1 MNNVELFNKFTD
13 TIFIKDNNNLEKQLK
28 ELNKVIE
35 EVPDYYKD
43 RVKYDIKMVERGLEG
58 EKAIEFE
65 LKNANI
71 GMYVLQDIKLEYK
84 GLTAQ
89 FDYVVITKG
98 YTYLIECKNLIGDIK
113 VDENGQFIREY
124 TYEGDKYREALYSPY
139 TQAIRHK
146 EVLKKKWINRN
157 RSKKLEKC
165 FDTLWYKPLV
175 VLANSKS
182 ILNIKKA
189 PKEVRDS
196 TIRVDRLID
205 YIKKDIE
212 KYDKDYY
219 SNKKQM
225 EELAKSFLENDTET
239 YHSIADNYDEIR
251 ALKRSENKLKL
262 FRSIRSK
269 KMNIPLDY
277 IFADYELSELLTY
290 KPKDLAELKQILPEI
305 KIKCHGKQI
314 IKIINE

>member
-1 MNNVELFNKFTD
+1 MSNVELFND
-13 TIFIKDNNNLEKQLK
+13 TIFIKDNNNLEKQLD

-71 GMYVLQDIKLEYK
+71 GMYVLQDIKLKYK
-84 GLTAQ
+84 DLNAQ

-98 YTYLIECKNLIGDIK
+98 YTYLIECKNLIGNIS

-124 TYEGDKYREALYSPY
+124 TYEGDKYKEALYSPY

-146 EVLKKKWINRN
+146 EILKKKWINN
-157 RSKKLEKC
+157 NKKDKKLEKC

-175 VLANSKS
+175 VLANNKS

-189 PKEVRDS
+189 PKEVRAS
-196 TIRVDRLID
+196 TIRIDRLID

-212 KYDKDYY
+212 NYDSDYY

-225 EELAKSFLENDTET
+225 EEIAKSFLENDTET
-239 YHSIADNYDEIR
+239 YHSIADNYSDILS
-251 ALKRSENKLKL
+251 LKRIENKLKR

-269 KMNIPLDY
+269 RMNIPLDY
-277 IFADYELSELLTY
+277 IFADYELAELLTY
-290 KPKDLAELKQILPEI
+290 KPKDLIELKQILPEI